1 MMETVEADNVTVE
14 ALAVMVTGVQDVAD
28 NITLG
33 DEVVIARVVA
43 GELDV
48 VQCMYMPTSISRSHN
63 L

>member
-48 VQCMYMPTSISRSHN
+48 VAMHVHADEYLEVP
-63 L
+63 